1 MTAADRIDEITGDIQ
16 IMKKK
21 RFTGT
26 VRCFLLAFTFLFTA
40 GQQVFA
46 ASDKVVDMAGLLSQ
60 EEEERL
66 EKKLSKVVET
76 YDCDVAVVTT
86 DSTGG
91 LSPMTYADNYYEN
104 NGYGVGPDR
113 DGLLLL
119 ISMEARDWWITTW
132 GSAIDTF
139 TDYGI
144 EVIGDE
150 IVGELSDADYYEAFM
165 EFAGLT
171 DDFLKQAQ
179 QGEPYDVYQ
188 EYKAPFPF
196 AAKIAIACGIGF
208 LAALLTLLGFRAQLR
223 SVSYEKGA
231 HQYVRQGS
239 FHLTR
244 SKDLYLYRTVTRT
257 KIERPDPPSG
267 HGGGGSH
274 THTTSGG
281 SRAGGGG
288 GKF

>member
-1 MTAADRIDEITGDIQ
+1 MEIF
-16 IMKKK
+16 MKKI

-26 VRCFLLAFTFLFTA
+26 VMCFLFAVIFLFTA

-46 ASDKVVDMAGLLSQ
+46 AGDKVVDMAGLLSEEQ
-60 EEEERL
+60 EEQL
-66 EKKLSKVVET
+66 EKRLNEVAEKYS
-76 YDCDVAVVTT
+76 CDVAVVTT

-91 LSPMTYADNYYEN
+91 LSSMTYVDDYYEN

-119 ISMEARDWWITTW
+119 VTMEERDWWITTW

-150 IVGELSDADYYEAFM
+150 IVGELGDADYYEAFI
-165 EFAGLT
+165 EFADLT
-171 DDFLKQAQ
+171 EDFLKQAQ
-179 QGEPYDVYQ
+179 QGESYDVYH

-196 AAKIAIACGIGF
+196 VGKIAIACGIGF
-208 LAALLTLLGFRAQLR
+208 IAALLTLLGFRAQLR

-231 HQYVRQGS
+231 RQYVKQGS

-257 KIERPDPPSG
+257 KIERPNSSS
-267 HGGGGSH
+267 GSH

>member
-1 MTAADRIDEITGDIQ
+1 
-16 IMKKK
+16 MKKI
-21 RFTGT
+21 RFTGA
-26 VRCFLLAFTFLFTA
+26 VMCFLFAVTFLFTA

-46 ASDKVVDMAGLLSQ
+46 AGDKVVDMAGLLSEEQ
-60 EEEERL
+60 EEQL
-66 EKKLSKVVET
+66 EKRLNEVAEKYS
-76 YDCDVAVVTT
+76 CDVAVVTT

-91 LSPMTYADNYYEN
+91 LSPMTYADDYYEN

-119 ISMEARDWWITTW
+119 VSMEERDWWITTW

-150 IVGELSDADYYEAFM
+150 IVGELGDADYYEAFI
-165 EFAGLT
+165 EFADLT
-171 DDFLKQAQ
+171 EDFLKQAQ
-179 QGEPYDVYQ
+179 QGESYDVYH

-196 AAKIAIACGIGF
+196 VGKIAIACGIGF
-208 LAALLTLLGFRAQLR
+208 IAALLTLLGFRAQLR

-231 HQYVRQGS
+231 RQYVKQGS

-257 KIERPDPPSG
+257 KIERPNSSS
-267 HGGGGSH
+267 GSH